1 MKNYPHARATFA
13 RFLLV
18 SLRPIPVALDLAGG
32 RWQTPAIRYKAIA
45 FRMKNASSNLIELP
59 GLRVT
64 VDKVTYEPDAQTPP
78 DRPHCF
84 AYFITIHNDSATP
97 VTIKG
102 RKWVVTNS
110 RGEVLA
116 VEGDGV
122 VGQFPTIEP
131 GESFSYNSC
140 HLLDAPWAV
149 AEGSYLG
156 LDGESRRVFT
166 RIPRFKMTAPK

>member
-1 MKNYPHARATFA
+1 MKPN
-13 RFLLV
+13 V
-18 SLRPIPVALDLAGG
+18 
-32 RWQTPAIRYKAIA
+32 
-45 FRMKNASSNLIELP
+45 NAMIELP

-64 VDKVTYEPDAQTPP
+64 VDRVVHRPDVQAPP
-78 DRPHCF
+78 ERPHCF
-84 AYFITIHNDSATP
+84 AYFITIHNDSEMA

-131 GESFSYNSC
+131 GDDFSYDSC
-140 HLLDAPWAV
+140 HLLDDAWAV

-156 LDGESRRVFT
+156 LGEDGRRVFT
-166 RIPRFKMTAPK
+166 RIPRFKMVVPA